1 MRRNI
6 MELVIEHLQKH
17 FEGKLVLRDIHFRFE
32 QGKIYGLLGRN
43 GAGKTTLFNCI
54 NQDIE
59 IDGGRFYIED
69 EGRRPVT
76 MSDIGYV
83 LSTPTVPEL
92 LTAREFLK
100 FFIEINQKD
109 IHHLKSIDE
118 YFDIVNI
125 IEEDRD
131 RLLKDFSHGMK
142 NKMQMLVQLIAEPD
156 ILLLDEPLTSL
167 DVVVADEM
175 KKLLKGI
182 KQNHILIFST
192 HIMELAVDLCDE
204 IVILNNGKL
213 SLITQEDLDDAAFQE
228 KIIRVLKDGDHV

>member
-1 MRRNI
+1 MITIKEFYGDVKDIDESVLAVKSDCLWEKGSLLDIKNLVTPQLFHLHILVNLIGNWRYEGWWFI
-6 MELVIEHLQKH
+6 MCEMVQFVPYIAETLSQAGAEDMKTAFEKVIDC
-17 FEGKLVLRDIHFRFE
+17 FPGDTRFE
-32 QGKIYGLLGRN
+32 
-43 GAGKTTLFNCI
+43 
-54 NQDIE
+54 DSE
-59 IDGGRFYIED
+59 
-69 EGRRPVT
+69 
-76 MSDIGYV
+76 
-83 LSTPTVPEL
+83 
-92 LTAREFLK
+92 
-100 FFIEINQKD
+100 
-109 IHHLKSIDE
+109 E